1 MSFYDDASLM
11 MIPSGAKDDKLYSI
25 KPTDGNGDFTFSR
38 DGSGAS
44 KATRINSSGLIEKG
58 HTNEILKSNNFGD
71 DATWVQSATT
81 RTSGQTGYDGTTDA
95 WEIVRSSSGAMALQQ
110 TISVTDV
117 LTFSIYV
124 KVNASNGIG
133 LNFGSLGASQ
143 YARFNISDD
152 QQTSAAFET
161 GLIASTQE
169 YVGNDFYRLSITANT
184 TQTSVGLYTTSADG
198 TSGVNTGAT
207 YIIQDSQLQKGLV
220 VTEYHE
226 TDSTSV
232 GFGLLGDMPRLDY
245 SDGASC
251 PCVLME
257 PARENKLTHSE
268 YFGAWTAQAGIT
280 IESNTSETTSPEGVY
295 NAAKITST
303 DSTKGF
309 FLTNASVTKPA
320 IRTIYLK
327 GAAGGEALAL
337 KDGSGFGGTTNITL
351 TTEWERYE
359 HKTTNDG
366 NTYQGLYVDDIPSG
380 ATIYAYGAQLEEHP
394 TATAEEAN
402 ATSYIPT
409 YGTAVSR
416 AYDETS
422 ELTYDDDL
430 TSVVLFGE
438 ITMADVVRDASGY
451 NIRLRKATGSGSFL
465 NIYRNSESSKRMAA
479 FRIANNSNTALI
491 DQETTAEHIK
501 IAMQYNAVNG
511 SVKVFVNGSNAL
523 ASSITDPDF
532 DEFVKFQ
539 LSGQQGT
546 MKVHQ
551 FAALKATYT
560 NDELATLTTI

>member
-95 WEIVRSSSGAMALQQ
+95 WEIVRSSSGAMALEQ
-110 TISVTDV
+110 TISVTGV

-124 KVNASNGIG
+124 KINASNGIG
-133 LNFGSLGASQ
+133 LNFGSLGAGQ

-152 QQTSAAFET
+152 QQTSAATET

-184 TQTSVGLYTTSADG
+184 TQTSVRLYTTSADG
-198 TSGVNTGAT
+198 TSGVSTGAT
-207 YIIQDSQLQKGLV
+207 YIIQDAQLQKGLV

-226 TDSTSV
+226 TDSTPV

-257 PARENKLTHSE
+257 PARTNKVTQSE
-268 YFGAWTAQAGIT
+268 WLGGWSATDVTLDFGYLSPDGTNNAYKVTANGSQPYIVAPAFGT
-280 IESNTSETTSPEGVY
+280 IQP
-295 NAAKITST
+295 T
-303 DSTKGF
+303 D
-309 FLTNASVTKPA
+309 A
-320 IRTIYLK
+320 RTIY
-327 GAAGGEALAL
+327 A
-337 KDGSGFGGTTNITL
+337 
-351 TTEWERYE
+351 
-359 HKTTNDG
+359 KTTSGTGTAHLMTHNS
-366 NTYQGLYVDDIPSG
+366 NTNNLFTITNEWQRFEITSVTSTTGQNNFYGVDLRGSSSLTEIL
-380 ATIYAYGAQLEEHP
+380 IWGAQCEEHP
-394 TATAEEAN
+394 TATADEAN

-416 AYDETS
+416 AYDVTS

-438 ITMADVVRDASGY
+438 ITMPDVVRDTSASAI
-451 NIRLRKATGSGSFL
+451 NMRKISGSGNRLFV
-465 NIYRNSESSKRMAA
+465 YRDNLTSKRRAVLYRQNNIPINTLITEA
-479 FRIANNSNTALI
+479 TTDRI
-491 DQETTAEHIK
+491 K
-501 IAMQYNAVNG
+501 FAMQYNAGNG
-511 SVKVFVNGSNAL
+511 SFKAFVNGANVL
-523 ASSITDPDF
+523 ASPVTDPDYV
-532 DEFVKFQ
+532 EFVKFQ
-539 LSGQQGT
+539 LSGQGGT
-546 MKVHQ
+546 IKVHQ